1 MIADIRP
8 GSKKFYA
15 EEHFF
20 GGIDRS
26 GFFTISEANYLIH
39 YGHTLKGLYDGSLMP
54 ETETEHK
61 FVAALSS
68 QEPVMLYEH
77 KLWQKFLYAVY
88 RASHRSSAVS
98 NSKGSMNPSDY
109 YNEMFHDAY

>member
-39 YGHTLKGLYDGSLMP
+39 YGHTLKGLSDGTIMP

-61 FVAALSS
+61 FVAAL
-68 QEPVMLYEH
+68 QADEPAMLYEH
-77 KLWQKFLYAVY
+77 RLWQKYLYAVY
-88 RASHRSSAVS
+88 RTSHRSSAVS
-98 NSKGSMNPSDY
+98 NSKGSINPNEI
-109 YNEMFHDAY
+109 YNEVFHDAY